1 MDNRPTFDT
10 DEAQSIREDLAK
22 VHARLEKLAENQPEH
37 GQYIT
42 FSKNHV
48 RMAFMELGFGSAL
61 TKGLDPLANKVEK
74 K

>member
-1 MDNRPTFDT
+1 MDSRPQFDT

-37 GQYIT
+37 GQYVT
-42 FSKNHV
+42 FAKNHV
-48 RMAFMELGFGSAL
+48 RGAFMELGFGTAL
-61 TKGLDPLANKVEK
+61 TKGLDPFANKVEK